1 MKLWEAGGQVD
12 VPSQNVGMQYALQ
25 PAVYA
30 IYVPHG
36 NWEAGGG
43 VDLRLQHAGMQYV
56 LQPHVCIAL
65 CITAMLE
72 VKVAAGDVLE
82 LENARKSS
90 NCVGCSGPN
99 GTETCCRSP

>member
-1 MKLWEAGGQVD
+1 MFHCNLLY
-12 VPSQNVGMQYALQ
+12 MQYMYHMGSWRCSLSQ
-25 PAVYA
+25 
-30 IYVPHG
+30 
-36 NWEAGGG
+36 
-43 VDLRLQHAGMQYV
+43 LQHASMQYV